1 MTKKMTAS
9 KGNLDAMVREELR
22 DQILSGALPNGT
34 HLSEIKISQ
43 SYNVSRTPV
52 REALCAL
59 AADGL
64 IEMIPNRGAFVRTPS
79 EDELEE
85 MRTLYSSLM
94 GMACR
99 MAAEKM
105 SETDIARMERAI
117 AAMNDNQGTDF
128 EAAREQVH
136 GVIMGTLN
144 SEMFDSIVRMVE
156 GRMPRPL
163 MAPVF
168 DAHRRAEIQQS
179 YGFVTTAFKRAKG
192 DVAEK
197 NMRDVMDM
205 NMTMTTVREAA
216 VGAA

>member
-1 MTKKMTAS
+1 MTKKITAS

-22 DQILSGALPNGT
+22 DQILSGALPNGA
-34 HLSEIKISQ
+34 HLSEIKISK

-79 EDELEE
+79 ENQLEE
-85 MRTLYSSLM
+85 LREVYGSLM

-99 MAAEKM
+99 MAAPRM
-105 SETDIARMERAI
+105 PETEIARMERAI
-117 AAMNDNQGTDF
+117 TAMTENNGADF
-128 EAAREQVH
+128 DAAREQVH
-136 GVIMGTLN
+136 GIVLGVLG
-144 SEMFDSIVRMVE
+144 SETVDSLLRMVE
-156 GRMPRPL
+156 GRLPRPV

-168 DAHRRAEIQQS
+168 DGHRRAEIQQA
-179 YGFVTTAFKRAKG
+179 YGIVATAFKRAKG

-197 NMRDVMDM
+197 TMRDALALG
-205 NMTMTTVREAA
+205 MTMSTLRDATA
-216 VGAA
+216 GAA

>member
-1 MTKKMTAS
+1 MTKKITAS

-34 HLSEIKISQ
+34 HLSEIKISK

-79 EDELEE
+79 DAQTEELRD
-85 MRTLYSSLM
+85 MYGSLM

-99 MAAEKM
+99 MSAEKM

-117 AAMNDNQGTDF
+117 SAMTENNGSDF
-128 EAAREQVH
+128 DAAREQVH
-136 GVIMGTLN
+136 GVILSTLG
-144 SEMFDSIVRMVE
+144 SDIFDSLMRMVE
-156 GRMPRPL
+156 GRMSRPL

-168 DAHRRAEIQQS
+168 DGHRRAEIQQA
-179 YGFVTTAFKRAKG
+179 YGIVATAFKRAKG

-197 NMRDVMDM
+197 TMRDAMAL
-205 NMTMTTVREAA
+205 NMTMSTVRDATA
-216 VGAA
+216 GAA